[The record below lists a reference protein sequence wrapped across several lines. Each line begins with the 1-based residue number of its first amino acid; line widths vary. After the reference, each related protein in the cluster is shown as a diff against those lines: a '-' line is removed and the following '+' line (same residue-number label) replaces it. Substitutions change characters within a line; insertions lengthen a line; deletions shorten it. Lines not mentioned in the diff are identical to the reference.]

1 MSSPLK
7 TVKTVALTAAM
18 LGATVVPAYAS
29 GGSGGAVATP
39 RPDSKDNF
47 VPTRSLRGELVKI
60 SENSVTVRDAKGKE
74 TTVALDGKTKFKT
87 EDKALFSG
95 KTSLAG
101 NDFNAGLNV
110 RVLYREGDKTAVEVK
125 ALKPRK
131 P

>member
-7 TVKTVALTAAM
+7 TLKTVALTATM

-39 RPDSKDNF
+39 RPDAKDDF

-60 SENSVTVRDAKGKE
+60 SENSLTVRDAKGKE

-87 EDKALFSG
+87 EDKSLFAG
-95 KTSLAG
+95 KTKLAG
-101 NDFNAGLNV
+101 NDFNSGLNV

-125 ALKPRK
+125 ALKPKK